1 MAKEETIKKEKKK
14 KAEKKPVVKKK
25 PAVKK
30 KVVADPVAEE
40 PEIEVIVDDKKDRY
54 FEAVGRRK
62 TAIARVRLYT
72 KGKKD
77 ITINDK
83 PYDKYFPTN
92 ELQEDSMSALKKM
105 KCFDKFTVVVK
116 VKGGGLSAQS
126 EAVRHGTSRALV
138 LFNEEFRKRLRR
150 VGYLTRDP
158 RARERKKFGL
168 KRARR
173 APQWKKR

>member
-1 MAKEETIKKEKKK
+1 MAKEETIKKEKK
-14 KAEKKPVVKKK
+14 EKVVAKKK
-25 PAVKK
+25 PAIKKAPVKEE
-30 KVVADPVAEE
+30 VVADE

-77 ITINDK
+77 VTVNDK

-92 ELQEDSMSALKKM
+92 ELQEDSISALKKM
-105 KCFDKFTVVVK
+105 KCFDKFTVVVR
-116 VKGGGLSAQS
+116 VKGGGLNAQS

-150 VGYLTRDP
+150 AGYLTRDP
-158 RARERKKFGL
+158 RTRERKKFGL